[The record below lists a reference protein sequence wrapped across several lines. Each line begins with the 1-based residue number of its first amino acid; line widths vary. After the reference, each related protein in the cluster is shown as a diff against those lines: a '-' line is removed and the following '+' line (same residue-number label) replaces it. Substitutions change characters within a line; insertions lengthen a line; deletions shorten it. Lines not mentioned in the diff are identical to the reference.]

1 MVHQLCSP
9 NVVVNREASLDTLCP
24 STIFNVNAVEGDVID
39 NKRSSK
45 DDNDSSIQLFMAIA
59 CLILYFS
66 ALALRTRHS
75 FNPLIFIPIKLLNSI
90 SISNIENSY
99 PHFSRRPPPN

>member
-66 ALALRTRHS
+66 ALGCVLGILLIPLFLFPSS
-75 FNPLIFIPIKLLNSI
+75 F
-90 SISNIENSY
+90 
-99 PHFSRRPPPN
+99 